1 MPGVDPATIRQLD
14 LSATRTA
21 LMNNISNFG
30 QFFVV
35 EVKPVFIPGSSGNV
49 TFDTSQLQT

>member
-1 MPGVDPATIRQLD
+1 
-14 LSATRTA
+14 
-21 LMNNISNFG
+21 MNNISNFG